1 MNKNYQKNT
10 ASNGKN
16 SLEYKVGGFTLVE
29 LLVVV
34 LIIGILAAIVV
45 PQYQKAVAKT
55 KTSAAISQLV
65 QIMQAQER
73 FFMATGRYSLDLE
86 ELDIT
91 VPVSKYYTFSCGS
104 SSCYTGCTAM
114 PKNWGQLPRI
124 RMTPRKDSHQCEKSI
139 SHMLDLWYC
148 DGNSIESE
156 KVFTSEVCESLG
168 GVYKSTSTMGQ
179 EYLLPH

>member
-1 MNKNYQKNT
+1 MKKINQNIPSDAQIRSKRKF
-10 ASNGKN
+10 
-16 SLEYKVGGFTLVE
+16 EGFTLVE

-55 KTSAAISQLV
+55 KTSTAISQLV

-73 FFMATGRYSLDLE
+73 FFMATGKYTLDLQD
-86 ELDIT
+86 LDIT
-91 VPVSKYYTFSCGS
+91 APVSKYYTFSCGS

-124 RMTPRKDSHQCEKSI
+124 RMIPKKDSHQYQYSI
-139 SHMLDLWYC
+139 SHMLDRWYC

>member
-1 MNKNYQKNT
+1 MNKKYQNRV
-10 ASNGKN
+10 SDGKN
-16 SLEYKVGGFTLVE
+16 GSERSFKGFTFVE
-29 LLVVV
+29 SLVVV
-34 LIIGILAAIVV
+34 LIIAILAAVAV

-55 KTSAAISQLV
+55 KTSTAISQLV

-73 FFMATGRYSLDLE
+73 FFMATGRYTLDLE

-91 VPVSKYYTFSCGS
+91 VPQSKYYTFSCGS

-124 RMTPRKDSHQCEKSI
+124 RMTPKKDSHQCEVSI
-139 SHMLDLWYC
+139 SHMLDWWYC
-148 DGNSIESE
+148 DGFSTGAE
-156 KVFTSEVCESLG
+156 KVFTSEDCESLG
-168 GVYKSTSTMGQ
+168 GVYKTTSTMGQ

>member
-1 MNKNYQKNT
+1 MKKINQNIPSDAQIRSKRKF
-10 ASNGKN
+10 
-16 SLEYKVGGFTLVE
+16 EGFTLVE

-55 KTSAAISQLV
+55 KTSTAISQLV

-73 FFMATGRYSLDLE
+73 FFMATGKYTLDLQD
-86 ELDIT
+86 LDIT

-104 SSCYTGCTAM
+104 SSCYTGCMAM
-114 PKNWGQLPRI
+114 PKNWNQLPRL
-124 RMTPRKDSHQCEKSI
+124 RMMPKKDSHQCQYSI
-139 SHMLDLWYC
+139 SHMLDRWYC